1 VLVSAVLERQIT
13 NDETGGKDLSELLNV
28 LDLRTSFFTYAG
40 EVKAV
45 DGVSFQ
51 AAPGEAVAIVG
62 ESGCG
67 KSVTAFSIARLLQYP
82 GKITGGAIHFKERDL
97 TKVSEETMRSIRGNE
112 IGMIFQDPLTSLNPV
127 LSIKRQITEGLMLHK
142 KVSVSDATAKAVELM
157 KLVGIPAPESRL
169 DQYPHQFSGGMRQRV
184 MIAMALS
191 CQPQLLI
198 ADEPTTA
205 LDVTIQAQIL
215 ELLKD
220 LKQKLNTAII
230 LITHDL
236 GVVAG
241 LCQKVIVMYA
251 GKIVESGFLHDI
263 YYNPRHPYTWGLL
276 GSTPR
281 LDEDS
286 KKKLVP
292 IWGQP
297 PDLLAPPAGCRFAPR
312 CAYAMNICGSTPPPE
327 TLITPGHQA
336 TCWLLD
342 SRAPQVERPLFQSKG
357 GSVA

>member
-1 VLVSAVLERQIT
+1 
-13 NDETGGKDLSELLNV
+13 LSGLLNV
-28 LDLRTSFFTYAG
+28 VDLKTSFLTYAG

-51 AAPGEAVAIVG
+51 VAPGEAVALVG

-67 KSVTAFSIARLLQYP
+67 KSVTAFSITRLLQYP
-82 GKITGGAIHFKERDL
+82 GKITGGAIYFKERDL
-97 TKVSEETMRSIRGNE
+97 TTVPEETMRSIRGNE

-127 LSIKRQITEGLMLHK
+127 LSIKRQMTEGLMLHK
-142 KVSVSDATAKAVELM
+142 QISLNVATEKALELM

-169 DQYPHQFSGGMRQRV
+169 EQYPHQFSGGMRQRV

-215 ELLKD
+215 ELLKE

-241 LCQKVIVMYA
+241 VCQKVLVMYA
-251 GKIVESGFLHDI
+251 GKIVESGSLHDI
-263 YYNPRHPYTWGLL
+263 FYNSRHPYTWGLL
-276 GSTPR
+276 SSVPH
-281 LDEDS
+281 LDENS
-286 KKKLVP
+286 KQKLVP

-297 PDLLAPPAGCRFAPR
+297 PDLLAPPLGCRFAPR
-312 CAYAMNICGSTPPPE
+312 CAYAMTICGSTPPPE
-327 TLITPGHQA
+327 TQIAPGHHA
-336 TCWLLD
+336 ACWLLD
-342 SRAPQVERPLFQSKG
+342 SRAPRVERPLFQGEG
-357 GSVA
+357 GSVT

>member
-1 VLVSAVLERQIT
+1 
-13 NDETGGKDLSELLNV
+13 LSGLLNV
-28 LDLRTSFFTYAG
+28 VDLKTSFFTYAG

-51 AAPGEAVAIVG
+51 VDSGEAVAIVG

-67 KSVTAFSIARLLQYP
+67 KSVTSFSITRLLPYP
-82 GKITGGAIHFKERDL
+82 GKVIGGAICFKDRDL
-97 TKVSEETMRSIRGNE
+97 TGVSKATMQAIRGNE

-127 LSIKRQITEGLMLHK
+127 LSIKRQMTEGLMLHK
-142 KVSVSDATAKAVELM
+142 KISLSDATATAVELM
-157 KLVGIPAPESRL
+157 KLVGIPAPETRME
-169 DQYPHQFSGGMRQRV
+169 QYPHQFSGGMRQRV

-191 CQPQLLI
+191 CQPHLLI

-241 LCQKVIVMYA
+241 LCQKVLVMYA
-251 GKIVESGFLHDI
+251 GKIVEAGPLHDI
-263 YYNPRHPYTWGLL
+263 YYRSRHPYTWGLL
-276 GSTPR
+276 DSAPR
-281 LDEDS
+281 LDEVS
-286 KKKLVP
+286 RQKLVP

-297 PDLLAPPAGCRFAPR
+297 PDLLAPPPGCRFAPR
-312 CAYAMNICGSTPPPE
+312 CAYAMTVCGSTPPPE
-327 TLITPGHQA
+327 TIITPGHRA
-336 TCWLLD
+336 SCWLLD
-342 SRAPQVERPLFQSKG
+342 PRAPKVERPLFQGRG